1 MLNVNG
7 AQAATFTAGSMV
19 TQVGNTSGGGGG
31 QPRGAEDAPGDGK
44 QQFTVEKSTLVDSF
58 CGVEVT
64 VLSLYQS
71 FGTMKHEKTA

>member
-1 MLNVNG
+1 
-7 AQAATFTAGSMV
+7 MV
-19 TQVGNTSGGGGG
+19 EAV
-31 QPRGAEDAPGDGK
+31 DMDLVDGDGK

>member
-7 AQAATFTAGSMV
+7 AQAATFTTGSMV
-19 TQVGNTSGGGGG
+19 TQVEI
-31 QPRGAEDAPGDGK
+31 RGVAEDAPGDGK

>member
-1 MLNVNG
+1 V
-7 AQAATFTAGSMV
+7 AAVVANREV
-19 TQVGNTSGGGGG
+19 
-31 QPRGAEDAPGDGK
+31 AEDAPGDGK

>member
-1 MLNVNG
+1 M
-7 AQAATFTAGSMV
+7 
-19 TQVGNTSGGGGG
+19 
-31 QPRGAEDAPGDGK
+31 AEDAPGDGK

-71 FGTMKHEKTA
+71 FGTMKQVRFYLCFDNQKQ

>member
-1 MLNVNG
+1 MLKVNG
-7 AQAATFTAGSMV
+7 AQAATLTTGSMV
-19 TQVGNTSGGGGG
+19 TQEI
-31 QPRGAEDAPGDGK
+31 RGVAEDAPGDGK

>member
-1 MLNVNG
+1 MLKVNG
-7 AQAATFTAGSMV
+7 AQAATLTTGSMV
-19 TQVGNTSGGGGG
+19 TQVGNTRGGRRM
-31 QPRGAEDAPGDGK
+31 PRGDGK

>member
-7 AQAATFTAGSMV
+7 AQAATFTTGSMV
-19 TQVGNTSGGGGG
+19 TQVGNTRGGGGC
-31 QPRGAEDAPGDGK
+31 PGDGK

>member
-7 AQAATFTAGSMV
+7 ARLLHLQRARWSRKWEI
-19 TQVGNTSGGGGG
+19 
-31 QPRGAEDAPGDGK
+31 RGVAEDAPGDGK